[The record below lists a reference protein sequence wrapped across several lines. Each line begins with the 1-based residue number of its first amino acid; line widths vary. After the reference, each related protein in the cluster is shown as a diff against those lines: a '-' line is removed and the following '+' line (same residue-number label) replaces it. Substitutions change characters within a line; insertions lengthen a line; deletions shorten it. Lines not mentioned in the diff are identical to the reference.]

1 MDRLPLWALYLQVLG
16 PTVVAVIAAFVAL
29 YIGLRQWK
37 TAHYRL
43 TFDLYEKRFAVYE
56 AVKNFINAAT
66 VHRIITL
73 KDLSGAEF
81 RAFHDGIRGA
91 EFLFGGEARD
101 FINKTGAMAMSINAT
116 IKKLQEQP
124 DHPQA
129 DRLIDEKVE
138 ELVKFLLDQPVE
150 DIFRPYLDLSK
161 AGLKSWWPW

>member
-1 MDRLPLWALYLQVLG
+1 MDRLPLWALYTLTLG
-16 PTVVAVIAAFVAL
+16 PTLVAIIAALIAS
-29 YIGLRQWK
+29 YIAWRQWK
-37 TAHYRL
+37 TAHDRL

-56 AVKNFINAAT
+56 TVKNFINAAT

-73 KDLSGAEF
+73 KDLSADEF

-101 FINKTGAMAMSINAT
+101 FINKTGAMAVSINAT
-116 IKKLQEQP
+116 IKELQGQP
-124 DHPQA
+124 DDTRS
-129 DRLIDEKVE
+129 DRFIEEEAE

-161 AGLKSWWPW
+161 AGLRSWWPW